1 MDSKTLSLQELADLT
16 GTEPRTIRSY
26 VERGVIPGPE
36 TMGRGA
42 RYPREALDRLRV
54 FQLLRDANPGLSVDQ
69 IRQLLQS
76 LTPAVVSDI
85 AEGRQRISAVIDTE
99 QPFPLRQ
106 KGDALEYLHSLKSS
120 PTRTPNEVH
129 RQANAPRQHHA
140 QSPGLSQDD
149 DQLHVL
155 EKAAKAL
162 ANLAGISTATRSFHG
177 KNWYRLRITP
187 DIELSFRGELA
198 PEQVA
203 QLHRIAAALKSLL
216 TKGPK

>member
-42 RYPREALDRLRV
+42 RYPWESLDRLRV

-76 LTPAVVSDI
+76 LTPAVISDI
-85 AEGRQRISAVIDTE
+85 AEGRQRISNVIAVAD
-99 QPFPLRQ
+99 PPYLHP

-129 RQANAPRQHHA
+129 RQANAPHQHHA
-140 QSPGLSQDD
+140 RSPGLSQAD

-162 ANLAGISTATRSFHG
+162 ANLAGTPPAARSLQG

-187 DIELSFRGELA
+187 DIELSIRGELA

-203 QLHRIAAALKSLL
+203 QLRRIAAALKSLL

>member
-120 PTRTPNEVH
+120 PNRTPNEVH
-129 RQANAPRQHHA
+129 RQANAPRQHQV